1 MKYIVYQTVNKEN
14 GKLYIG
20 VHKTENPEIFDGYIG
35 NGVYIGYSLENPK
48 TVYQHALKKYGYKSF
63 IRTVLF
69 AYDTV
74 EEALKKEAELVTP
87 EFVKQDNNYNTAVG
101 GGYLIIYKSI
111 YQFNNKKELVKTWEG
126 NYSIAEY
133 YGISINQI
141 QYAIHNKKILLD
153 SYFSYEENPDFDQY
167 SKYKVFDLYQ
177 FSTDGTLIEVFKN
190 TRECSEKLNLS
201 FKSLETAITEKKKYK
216 NCYWTHS
223 QDNIS
228 HIIKLNKLYN
238 LQNNPI
244 QQFDKN
250 HQLIQEYNSIKEAA
264 EILGYKYDS
273 IKAAARL
280 GHLVDN
286 QFYFKSTRQVSKNQ
300 KVGQYN
306 VNTGELIKIWD
317 SIAQCSKQHPKARE
331 VVKGQR
337 KQTHGY
343 TFKYLDN

>member
-35 NGVYIGYSLENPK
+35 NGIYVGYSLENPK

-69 AYDTV
+69 TYNTV

-101 GGYLIIYKSI
+101 GGYLVIYKSV
-111 YQFNNKKELVKTWEG
+111 YQFNNKKELVKIWEG

-153 SYFSYEENPDFDQY
+153 SYFSYTNLPNFDEYTKYVNHNLYQY
-167 SKYKVFDLYQ
+167 SIN
-177 FSTDGTLIEVFKN
+177 GELIAIFENAKK
-190 TRECSEKLNLS
+190 CSEQLNIS
-201 FKSLETAITEKKKYK
+201 FKSLETSIQEKKKYK
-216 NCYWTHS
+216 NCYWTYS
-223 QDNIS
+223 QENIFK
-228 HIIKLNKLYN
+228 IIKLNRLYN
-238 LQNNPI
+238 LQNNAI
-244 QQFDKN
+244 RQLDINKN
-250 HQLIQEYNSIKEAA
+250 LIQEFNSIVEAA
-264 EILGYKYDS
+264 NILNYKYHT
-273 IKAAARL
+273 IKSAIRNNS
-280 GHLVDN
+280 LVDN
-286 QFYFKSTRQVSKNQ
+286 QFYFESVKEVKKDQ
-300 KVGQYN
+300 KIAQYDLEGN
-306 VNTGELIKIWD
+306 LVKVWD
-317 SIAQCSKQHPKARE
+317 SIAQCAKIHPKSRE

-343 TFKYLDN
+343 TFKIHKVS